1 MRRVESVLLIL
12 ALGSAVEA
20 PAALHELGQLLTT
33 PRERQLIEAR
43 RHGVAADQVAIL
55 RFEGAA
61 LSNDGRLAVWL
72 DGRRIDDPETL
83 AGLGVVLLSR
93 PGEPVQVGVM
103 DRRGAIH
110 PLRPGQA
117 LETATGRVLEI
128 WETQPADAPADGAE
142 AETETTEAEAAKEAS
157 PMKPAKDA
165 LSLMGERVRVRE
177 PNK

>member
-1 MRRVESVLLIL
+1 MRRVESVLLAL

-128 WETQPADAPADGAE
+128 WETQPADGV
-142 AETETTEAEAAKEAS
+142 ETETAEAEAAKEAS

-165 LSLMGERVRVRE
+165 LSLMGERARVRE